1 MHEVDRARESV
12 AALET
17 EAEAAAVRR
26 DRLEA
31 DAAAAAHELQ
41 AVPRLAPE
49 AARPPAP
56 GLDGVVA
63 WGGRARAA
71 LLLVRAGL
79 AAEREAVVREA
90 NELGSSL
97 LGEPL
102 GATTVA
108 RVRERVARSDG
119 SS

>member
-1 MHEVDRARESV
+1 
-12 AALET
+12 
-17 EAEAAAVRR
+17 
-26 DRLEA
+26 
-31 DAAAAAHELQ
+31 
-41 AVPRLAPE
+41 
-49 AARPPAP
+49 
-56 GLDGVVA
+56 
-63 WGGRARAA
+63 